1 MTTAEG
7 ILSTTAARA
16 APKIASS
23 IGSRALTLG
32 LGTPALM
39 YDVMAGNTG
48 ERDVVYGFHPSELGP
63 GAERF
68 GLDPKEPIPEMG
80 GYSYDELVNDPDYIA
95 LAKEYNMPVQ
105 TLIAEYLMD
114 TLVIPKQGPKTPS
127 AFTMEELEE
136 LYGDTP
142 FFQEYKE
149 NVPLGDKLTRGVDR
163 VLGGIGSLLNPLGK
177 FEQE

>member
-16 APKIASS
+16 APKIASG

-68 GLDPKEPIPEMG
+68 GLDPKEPIPETTEINLEQVDSDIQSTREVEGQSMVG
-80 GYSYDELVNDPDYIA
+80 Q
-95 LAKEYNMPVQ
+95 VQ
-105 TLIAEYLMD
+105 SSD
-114 TLVIPKQGPKTPS
+114 
-127 AFTMEELEE
+127 
-136 LYGDTP
+136 
-142 FFQEYKE
+142 
-149 NVPLGDKLTRGVDR
+149 
-163 VLGGIGSLLNPLGK
+163 
-177 FEQE
+177 